1 MAELWCKTCVSHR
14 GFSLPSFETRS
25 ALKLLQVEHFH
36 KMITHLHTMKFHL
49 RSWYE
54 LWSMQLVSCPVKLDR
69 VDVVLLC
76 LAQPTQKE
84 SHSAGYTCIVN
95 VVVFQIGCYSCKAPT
110 RESIAPRKK
119 LFLAKPCGNTKS
131 LENKLKTYFFEKFDL
146 LNYAKSNIHISSNTF
161 WGIKLLP
168 DPSMKKKRAWVTVG
182 SRCLRSKHVLLWS
195 YFK

>member
-1 MAELWCKTCVSHR
+1 MQKNNIHISSNTFWVIKLLLDPSMKKKTCASHR

-49 RSWYE
+49 RSWYV

-119 LFLAKPCGNTKS
+119 LFLAKH
-131 LENKLKTYFFEKFDL
+131 
-146 LNYAKSNIHISSNTF
+146 A
-161 WGIKLLP
+161 
-168 DPSMKKKRAWVTVG
+168 VTQN
-182 SRCLRSKHVLLWS
+182 L
-195 YFK
+195 